1 MKTQTSLCR
10 IFYALCLCACM
21 TLVACATTPPPLS
34 IIEEGGRN
42 PPPIENFREVEKGR
56 IYRGAQP
63 IENGQRDDWAY
74 LQKLGIKTV
83 LKLNRYSSI
92 VTEESEIASA
102 KRHGIEVHEILMNPE
117 DFPHNWDLWA
127 MPTASQ
133 IDQAISFLQD
143 EKNGKIFVHC
153 SHGKDRTGLVVAM
166 YRLRSNNYCISK
178 AAEEMDSYGAN
189 PWLFNMKKVLLSK
202 KSEENPSCI
211 K

>member
-1 MKTQTSLCR
+1 M
-10 IFYALCLCACM
+10 
-21 TLVACATTPPPLS
+21 ACATTPPPS
-34 IIEEGGRN
+34 GIIEKVG
-42 PPPIENFREVEKGR
+42 PSHAPIENFQEVDGGR

-63 IENGQRDDWAY
+63 IENDQQDDWAY

-83 LKLNRYSSI
+83 LKLNRYSTG

-102 KRHGIEVHEILMNPE
+102 KRHGIKVHEILMDPE
-117 DFPHNWDLWA
+117 DFPHNWDLGA
-127 MPTASQ
+127 TPTGTQ
-133 IDQAISFLQD
+133 IDQAVSFLQD
-143 EKNGKIFVHC
+143 EKNGKVFVHC

-166 YRLRSNNYCISK
+166 YRLRSNDYCISK

-189 PWLFNMKKVLLSK
+189 PMLFNMKNVLLSK